1 VQVVPMTTM
10 RAAIADNMTLS
21 KRTAAHVTTF
31 FEVDMSKVVELRE
44 KEKSNYET
52 SYGTKLTY
60 THFFAAAAVQVLKEF
75 PLFNASVD
83 GRNIVYKRDINLG
96 LAVSIPEGLIVP
108 NVKHAEEKS
117 FLGLARAINDLAE
130 RARTKKLK
138 IEDMSGGTFTVTNP
152 GNFGGLFATPIIKQP
167 EVAILGIGG
176 IQKRAVVVND
186 AIAIRSM
193 CYIDLSF
200 DHRVIDGVDA
210 ERFMARIKE
219 ILQTWSIP
227 IK

>member
-1 VQVVPMTTM
+1 MTTM

-21 KRTAAHVTTF
+21 KRTSAHVTTF
-31 FEVDMSKVVELRE
+31 FEVDMSKIVELRE
-44 KEKSNYET
+44 KEKDNYET
-52 SYGTKLTY
+52 AYGTKLTY

-75 PLFNASVD
+75 PIFNASVD

-96 LAVSIPEGLIVP
+96 LAVAIPEGLIVP

-176 IQKRAVVVND
+176 IQKRAVVVSD